1 MRKVLCDARNTV
13 NVQEMKSED
22 ETKEEE
28 KVVKIHSENFLRQ
41 GSPSLVQVPIESVFC
56 AVNISIDR

>member
-22 ETKEEE
+22 ETKEEV
-28 KVVKIHSENFLRQ
+28 KVVKTHSDNFLRQ
-41 GSPSLVQVPIESVFC
+41 GSPSLVVTGS
-56 AVNISIDR
+56 N